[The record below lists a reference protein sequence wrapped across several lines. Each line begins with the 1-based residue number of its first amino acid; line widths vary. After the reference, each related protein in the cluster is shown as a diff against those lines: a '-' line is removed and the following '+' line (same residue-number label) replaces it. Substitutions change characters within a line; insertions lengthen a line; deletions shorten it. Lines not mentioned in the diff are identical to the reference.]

1 MILGSE
7 EHVIRLER
15 NDIRMVSWMVN
26 FRLVDRISE
35 EERRTRQGMKSMREY
50 VQDRRL

>member
-15 NDIRMVSWMVN
+15 HDVRMVSWMCN

-35 EERRTRQGMKSMREY
+35 EELRTRQEMKSMREY
-50 VQDRRL
+50 MQDRRL